1 MTTKQQ
7 QPKLVFVDDESSVLK
22 SLERIFF
29 DTEYE
34 ITTFQSPQEALEQI
48 HALEPDIVV
57 SDQMMPGMKG
67 VDFLEQAFERAPLS
81 NFIMLTAFPE
91 YELVTQALNN
101 GNICKFLTKPWQAD
115 EFRGLIE
122 SVLEQ
127 RRRDLMMNG
136 VTGDDEASRQELQQK
151 IDLLK
156 NKVKQRIQ
164 TIMGKN
170 HELYRANFAL
180 ERNLWDTIRIFFG
193 LLKEKSDLVG
203 DHSVRVSKLVRSFAM
218 FIQLPQDQIIDIEI
232 AALLHDIGK
241 ISLPESIVS
250 RIGQNLHKED
260 EELLSLHPLI
270 GQYAFYSIKPMAK
283 IGAYIRHHHERWDG
297 SGFPDG
303 LNGDQI
309 PLPVQILQVC
319 NTFDN
324 IKSRQSKLHN
334 SQKSSILETL
344 KAKAGNVLSPE
355 CTAKFIMFLN
365 ELKEMRAVD
374 NLGDEKEPYDLEKLV
389 DMAILQVTDEFNQIA
404 YNDVRI
410 VRHFEDIPL
419 AVIQPKL
426 IKSMFIQTLRN
437 AIEAITGKGTVTI
450 TMKISGDSIEIKID
464 DTGIGIEEKMVQKVF
479 QPGFSTKKDKKH
491 LGEGLTDVYDS
502 LRAHKGR
509 VEINSVVGKG
519 TSFIVYI
526 PMK

>member
-1 MTTKQQ
+1 MANNQP

-29 DTEYE
+29 DTDYQ
-34 ITTFQSPQEALEQI
+34 ITTFQSPREALEKI
-48 HALEPDIVV
+48 PSLEPDVVV

-67 VDFLEQAFERAPLS
+67 VDFLEHAFELSPLS

-91 YELVTQALNN
+91 YDLVTQALNS

-115 EFRGLIE
+115 EFRKLIE
-122 SVLEQ
+122 SVLEE

-136 VTGDDEASRQELQQK
+136 EHSSDEKSRQEMQQK

-180 ERNLWDTIRIFFG
+180 ERNLWETIRIFFG
-193 LLKEKSDLVG
+193 LLKEKSELVG
-203 DHSVRVSKLVRSFAM
+203 DHSVRVSKLTRSFAM

-241 ISLPESIVS
+241 IALPENIVS
-250 RIGQNLHKED
+250 RIGQHLHKDE

-283 IGAYIRHHHERWDG
+283 IGAHIRHHHESWDG
-297 SGFPDG
+297 AGFPDS
-303 LNGDQI
+303 LKGDQI

-324 IKSRQSKLHN
+324 IKNRQSKLHN
-334 SQKSSILETL
+334 SQKIPILETL
-344 KAKAGNVLSPE
+344 KSKAGNLLSPE
-355 CTAKFIMFLN
+355 ITAKFIMFLN
-365 ELKEMRAVD
+365 ELKEMQDIEKLDRAA
-374 NLGDEKEPYDLEKLV
+374 EPYDLEKLM
-389 DMAILQVTDEFNQIA
+389 DMAILQVTDEYNQIA
-404 YNDVRI
+404 YDDVKIMR
-410 VRHFEDIPL
+410 RFENIPF
-419 AVIQPKL
+419 AVVQPGS
-426 IKSMFIQTLRN
+426 IKSMFVHILRN
-437 AIEAITGKGTVTI
+437 AVEAIDGKGTVTI
-450 TMKISGDSIEIKID
+450 TLKITGDSIEIRVD
-464 DTGIGIEEKMVQKVF
+464 DTGIGIEEKMIQKVF
-479 QPGFSTKKDKKH
+479 QPGFSTKEDKKH
-491 LGEGLTDVYDS
+491 LGEGLTSVYDS
-502 LRAHKGR
+502 LRSHKGR
-509 VEINSVVGKG
+509 VEINSVAGKG